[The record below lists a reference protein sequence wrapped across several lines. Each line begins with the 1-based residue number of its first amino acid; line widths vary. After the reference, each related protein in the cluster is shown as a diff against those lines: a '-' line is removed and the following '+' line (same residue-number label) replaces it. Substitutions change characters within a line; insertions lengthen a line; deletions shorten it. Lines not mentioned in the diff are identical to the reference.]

1 MKTVMKN
8 SSNTSSPIVNK
19 SLAATGLIAASILLS
34 ACGNQPPAPDWVL
47 TAEASADKA
56 TSAYLQGQQRVQD
69 LQWQKA
75 RTAVASTARP
85 DIAALMELKR
95 CAAQVASLEWDE
107 CPGFQKLAQDAPPA
121 EQAYARYLTGKVQAA
136 DVSLLPEAQRAVAAR
151 VAAGALPAGA
161 GAQEAAAIKEPL
173 SRLLAAAVLLRAGAA
188 SPDLL
193 TLGVDTASAQGW
205 NRPLMAW
212 LLLQAKA
219 AEQAGDGSSATA
231 IQRRL
236 DLLQSAGTLKK

>member
-19 SLAATGLIAASILLS
+19 SLAATGLIASSILLS
-34 ACGNQPPAPDWVL
+34 ACGNQPPAPDWAL
-47 TAEASADKA
+47 SAEASSDKA
-56 TSAYLQGQQRVQD
+56 TTAYLQGQQRVQD

-85 DIAALMELKR
+85 DIAALMELKH

-107 CPGFQKLAQDAPPA
+107 CPGFQKLALDTTPA
-121 EQAYARYLTGKVQAA
+121 EQAYARYLTGKVQTA
-136 DVSLLPEAQRAVAAR
+136 DVDLLPEAQRAVAAR
-151 VAAGALPAGA
+151 VASAAVSSGTGV
-161 GAQEAAAIKEPL
+161 QEATAIKDPL
-173 SRLLAAAVLLRAGAA
+173 SRLLAAAVLLRSGAA
-188 SPDLL
+188 SPELL
-193 TLGVDTASAQGW
+193 QLGVDTASAQGW

-212 LLLQAKA
+212 LLLQGKA
-219 AEQAGDGSSATA
+219 AEQAGDTKSAAA